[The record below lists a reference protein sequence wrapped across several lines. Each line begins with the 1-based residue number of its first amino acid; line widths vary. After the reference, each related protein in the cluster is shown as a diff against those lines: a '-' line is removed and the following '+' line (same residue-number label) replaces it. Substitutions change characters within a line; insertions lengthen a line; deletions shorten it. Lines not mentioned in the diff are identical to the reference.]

1 MKRPFVTHWPLD
13 ITFFCDEDL
22 GTRVFPDALRAEGVN
37 VEILLDNFP
46 SGTPDAEW
54 IPEVA
59 RRNWVV
65 LTHNLRIRYNR
76 LERDTVMRS
85 GSRMIAIRVGD
96 ARAEMAEIFLASR
109 SRVLT
114 FLEQNNSP
122 FVARMYRN
130 RIAIWL
136 NHDNWNV

>member
-1 MKRPFVTHWPLD
+1 
-13 ITFFCDEDL
+13 
-22 GTRVFPDALRAEGVN
+22 VN

-65 LTHNLRIRYNR
+65 LTHDLRIRYNR

-85 GSRMIAIRVGD
+85 GSRMLVIRGGD
-96 ARAEMAEIFLASR
+96 ARAEMAQIFLASR
-109 SRVLT
+109 NRLLA
-114 FLEQNNSP
+114 FLAENNAP
-122 FVARMYRN
+122 FIARMYRS
-130 RIAIWL
+130 RITTWL
-136 NHDNWNV
+136 SHDNWTQ